1 MVLHVK
7 PVWHETHLA
16 ARRRVFGF
24 RRSNR
29 SDSFIVGLQIGSVEY
44 FSVKKY
50 QLNRVHEYDKAKS
63 ALTFDA
69 LWFENTT
76 IKKVFSSIMVL

>member
-44 FSVKKY
+44 FQREKIST
-50 QLNRVHEYDKAKS
+50 E
-63 ALTFDA
+63 
-69 LWFENTT
+69 
-76 IKKVFSSIMVL
+76 